1 MMESFGIICG
11 VILGLFGSVF
21 SVVQFFYQ
29 RRQTI
34 IDREQAAREREQAA
48 KEAAREKEQAAR
60 DKEQAAR
67 EAAREREQAARDKE
81 QAAKEAA
88 RDREQAA
95 KEAARQELRDRLT
108 LLMQVIIDKDIP
120 RESRQ
125 PFYDEYIAKGGNG
138 TVIKFWLENK

>member
-1 MMESFGIICG
+1 MESLGIICG

-29 RRQTI
+29 RRLAIKDREQAEK
-34 IDREQAAREREQAA
+34 DREQAAKDREQAAKDREQAA
-48 KEAAREKEQAAR
+48 KE
-60 DKEQAAR
+60 
-67 EAAREREQAARDKE
+67 
-81 QAAKEAA
+81 
-88 RDREQAA
+88 AA

-108 LLMQVIIDKDIP
+108 FLMQVIIDKDIP

-125 PFYDEYIAKGGNG
+125 PFFDEYVTKGGNG